1 MTPDD
6 IKAQCEQVIE
16 QLMTFDLPATEE
28 DGVHLAARNMALLES
43 LCREML
49 AKGLEMATYG
59 LKVDNT
65 TLRWALKELGPT
77 GTNAE
82 AYAKSAVE
90 QVIWC
95 REQANKIKESTCDT
109 SSS

>member
-1 MTPDD
+1 MKQFFGIAWDLGYEEET
-6 IKAQCEQVIE
+6 ALHEIE
-16 QLMTFDLPATEE
+16 SLYREA
-28 DGVHLAARNMALLES
+28 LAA
-43 LCREML
+43 
-49 AKGLEMATYG
+49 GLEMAVDG

-82 AYAKSAVE
+82 AYVKAAVE
-90 QVIWC
+90 HVIWC
-95 REQANKIKESTCDT
+95 REQATTLKEPPCEP